1 MSGLEGPSSREM
13 KRILELYKTPYGLSI
28 KRGLALATPFLIV
41 GSLALLL
48 NSFPHEGYQ
57 AFLSTMAGGTVSKL
71 LGFLYTVT
79 LGSLALILLITISI
93 SFGQMVQ
100 KDEAPLYPVA
110 AVCAYLAFCGGL
122 QGQSVYVFGAD
133 WVFSAMCIALISS
146 GLLRKLMGLIHR
158 VKKLHTI
165 GADFM
170 FNLSIKG
177 LVPIAVICVFFGILG
192 LALRSV
198 TDTGNIT
205 NFGSYLFLKLF
216 NEIGKNL
223 LGILLYVFFSHLLWF
238 FGIHGTNTL
247 EAVAKQFFEEGVEIN
262 QALISA
268 GQAPTE
274 IFSKTFLDTFV
285 FIGGC
290 GAAFCLVLA
299 LFIASRKS
307 NNRKLAQVASPF
319 VFFNISEIVIFG
331 FPVIFNSA
339 MIIPFIAAPIVLTLI
354 SSGAMALELV
364 PMVSNSVEWTAPVL
378 FSGYQATGSMAGSL
392 LQLFNVAVGTCI
404 YIPFIKI
411 SERKQTAA
419 FRTSVKDMEKAMF
432 QCETAGKAPELMT
445 GTSPFEYAAKAL
457 ALDMENA
464 IDRGQVQLHYQ
475 IQINRDKTIH
485 GAEALLRWEHP
496 VAGNISPPLLI
507 DIAYEGGFL
516 PKLGLYIIEKV
527 CQDVQHMNQIYFKK
541 LNVSINLSPYQMEDD
556 AHLEKALQ
564 MIDGYD
570 LGDAQ
575 LVFEITERVLL
586 NSSPQMQQRINRL
599 REKGY
604 KVSIDDFGMGHG
616 SMLYLQNMAFDEVK
630 LDGKLVTQMLDNRR
644 SKDIISGIIKLSEDL
659 DFRVVAEYV
668 ETKQQR
674 DLLRELG
681 CDIYQG
687 YFYGKA
693 EPLEEFVKRYLGNG
707 LN

>member
-1 MSGLEGPSSREM
+1 M
-13 KRILELYKTPYGLSI
+13 KRILDLYKTPYGLSI
-28 KRGLALATPFLIV
+28 KRGLTLATPFLIL
-41 GSLALLL
+41 GSFALLL

-57 AFLSTMAGGTVSKL
+57 AALEGAAGGRLSVL
-71 LGFLYTVT
+71 LEYLYNVT

-100 KDEAPLYPVA
+100 KDEAALYPVT
-110 AVCAYLAFCGGL
+110 AVCAYLSFCGGL
-122 QGQSVYVFGAD
+122 QEQSAYVFASD
-133 WVFSAMCIALISS
+133 WVFSAMCIALISG
-146 GLLRKLMGLIHR
+146 GLLRKLMQMVHR
-158 VKKLHTI
+158 IKKLHTI
-165 GADFM
+165 GADYI
-170 FNLSIKG
+170 FNLTIKG
-177 LVPIAVICVFFGILG
+177 LLPIALICILFGIVG

-198 TDTGNIT
+198 IDTGNIT

-216 NEIGKNL
+216 SGIGKNL
-223 LGILLYVFFSHLLWF
+223 FGILLYVFFSHLLWF

-247 EAVAKQFFEEGVEIN
+247 DAVAKQFFEEGVDVN
-262 QALISA
+262 QALIEA
-268 GQAPTE
+268 GLAPTE

-285 FIGGC
+285 FVGGC
-290 GAAFCLVLA
+290 GAALCLVLA
-299 LFIASRKS
+299 LFIAAKKS

-319 VFFNISEIVIFG
+319 VLFNISEIVIFG

-339 MIIPFIAAPIVLTLI
+339 MFIPFLLTPLVLALT
-354 SSGAMALELV
+354 SSGAMALGLV
-364 PMVSNSVEWTAPVL
+364 PMVSNSVEWTVPVL
-378 FSGYQATGSMAGSL
+378 FSGYQATGSLAGSL

-404 YIPFIKI
+404 YIPFIKR
-411 SERKQTAA
+411 SEKKQTRD
-419 FRTSVKDMEKAMF
+419 FRSSVKDMEKAMF

-475 IQINRDKTIH
+475 IQITGEGKIH

-516 PKLGLYIIEKV
+516 RKLGLYIVESV
-527 CQDVQHMNQIYFKK
+527 CRDVREMKRIYSKD
-541 LNVSINLSPYQMEDD
+541 LHISINLSPYQMEDEVF
-556 AHLEKALQ
+556 LEEALEA
-564 MIDGYD
+564 IDRYD
-570 LGDAQ
+570 LDGTQ

-586 NSSPQMQQRINRL
+586 NNSPQMQRRINRL

-616 SMLYLQNMAFDEVK
+616 SMLYLQNMTFDEVK
-630 LDGKLVTQMLDNRR
+630 LDGKLVKQMLDNKR
-644 SKDIISGIIKLSEDL
+644 SKDIISGIVKLADDL
-659 DFRVVAEYV
+659 DFQVVAEYV
-668 ETKQQR
+668 ETQQQR
-674 DLLRELG
+674 DMLQELG

-693 EPLEEFVKRYLGNG
+693 EPLPVFEEKYLIP
-707 LN
+707 

>member
-1 MSGLEGPSSREM
+1 M
-13 KRILELYKTPYGLSI
+13 
-28 KRGLALATPFLIV
+28 ATPFLIL

-48 NSFPHEGYQ
+48 NSFPHDGYQ
-57 AFLSTMAGGTVSKL
+57 AFLKHMAGGLVSEL
-71 LGFLYTVT
+71 LEVLYNIT

-93 SFGQMVQ
+93 SFGQMTR
-100 KDEAPLYPVA
+100 KDEAALYPVT

-122 QGQSVYVFGAD
+122 QGQSVYVFAAD

-146 GLLRKLMGLIHR
+146 GLLKKLMELIHR

-170 FNLSIKG
+170 FNLAIKG
-177 LVPIAVICVFFGILG
+177 LVPIGVICILFGVVG
-192 LALRSV
+192 MALRSV

-205 NFGSYLFLKLF
+205 NFGAYLFLKLF

-223 LGILLYVFFSHLLWF
+223 LGILLYVFFTHLLWF

-247 EAVAKQFFEEGVEIN
+247 EAVAKQFFEEGVETN

-285 FIGGC
+285 FLGGC
-290 GAAFCLVLA
+290 GAALCLVLA
-299 LFIASRKS
+299 LFIASKKS

-319 VFFNISEIVIFG
+319 ALFNISEIVIFG

-354 SSGAMALELV
+354 SSGAMMLGLV
-364 PMVSNSVEWTAPVL
+364 PMVSSSVEWTAPVL
-378 FSGYQATGSMAGSL
+378 LSGYQATGSLSGSL
-392 LQLFNVAVGTCI
+392 LQLFNVAVGTCL

-411 SERKQTAA
+411 SERKQTRT
-419 FRTSVKDMEKAMF
+419 FRSSVKEMEKAMF

-445 GTSPFEYAAKAL
+445 GASQFEYAAKAL

-475 IQINRDKTIH
+475 IQMTGDKTIH

-516 PKLGLYIIEKV
+516 RKLGLYIIERV
-527 CQDVQHMNQIYFKK
+527 CQDVQHMNRVYSKK
-541 LNVSINLSPYQMEDD
+541 LNISINLSPYQMEDGVF
-556 AHLEKALQ
+556 LEKALDL
-564 MIDGYD
+564 IKGYD
-570 LGDAQ
+570 LGNAQ

-599 REKGY
+599 RDCGY
-604 KVSIDDFGMGHG
+604 QVSIDDFGMGHG

-630 LDGKLVTQMLDNRR
+630 LDGKLVKQMLDNKR
-644 SKDIISGIIKLSEDL
+644 SKDIISGIVKLSKDL
-659 DFRVVAEYV
+659 DFHVVAEYV

-674 DLLRELG
+674 DLLQELG

-687 YFYGKA
+687 YFFAKA
-693 EPLEEFVKRYLGNG
+693 EPLSELENLYL
-707 LN
+707 LQAQH